1 MLRILLISLICMV
14 SVIDAAA
21 LRRLVESI
29 PRVTL
34 MVGVRKFS
42 ALQSAEQKPSII
54 PTFLTREEQVRQ
66 ALELLGE
73 GLDIESLVRMFP
85 HIDRGRLQQ
94 QRLKNQQHSIEVIES
109 LLDPLRVVVRAEK

>member
-42 ALQSAEQKPSII
+42 TTQSPEQHPAII
-54 PTFLTREEQVRQ
+54 SNLFSREEDRQ

-73 GLDIESLVRMFP
+73 GVDIESLVRMFP

-94 QRLKNQQHSIEVIES
+94 QRLKNQQHSIAVIES